1 MEADQLPTEVSES
14 TRGQI
19 PRSQETLLGKLR
31 HLLIPAI
38 MGEIPKESPEMT
50 LPFPRPHFQQ
60 E

>member
-38 MGEIPKESPEMT
+38 MGEIPTESLE
-50 LPFPRPHFQQ
+50 
-60 E
+60 

>member
-14 TRGQI
+14 TQGQI
-19 PRSQETLLGKLR
+19 PRSPETHKGKLR

-38 MGEIPKESPEMT
+38 MSEIPTES
-50 LPFPRPHFQQ
+50 Q

>member
-19 PRSQETLLGKLR
+19 PRSQEGLLGKLR

-38 MGEIPKESPEMT
+38 MGEIPTES
-50 LPFPRPHFQQ
+50 LK
-60 E
+60 